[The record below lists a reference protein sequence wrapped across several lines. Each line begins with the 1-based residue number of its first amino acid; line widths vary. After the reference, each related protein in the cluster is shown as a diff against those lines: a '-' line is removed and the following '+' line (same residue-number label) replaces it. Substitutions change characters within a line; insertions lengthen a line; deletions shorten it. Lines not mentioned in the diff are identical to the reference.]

1 MVLALPTR
9 DTTSIMLIFLDFD
22 GVLRRKQSPLY
33 RLDGDC
39 LSIFEGAVRLLP
51 NAQIVI
57 TSSWREAFSLS
68 QMRRLFSPDIA
79 ERLVGVT
86 PTEWSREDQYRY
98 REVLSFLKRNGHAS
112 SRWIAL
118 DDEAFHYPSGFD
130 NLVLVDGSR
139 GFDAEAAKRMLLR
152 TQSISFSS

>member
-1 MVLALPTR
+1 M
-9 DTTSIMLIFLDFD
+9 
-22 GVLRRKQSPLY
+22 
-33 RLDGDC
+33 
-39 LSIFEGAVRLLP
+39 LP

-98 REVLSFLKRNGHAS
+98 REVLSFLKRNGHIS

-118 DDEAFHYPSGFD
+118 DDEAFHYPPGFD
-130 NLVLVDGSR
+130 NLVLVDGSH

-152 TQSISFSS
+152 TANPALGRNSQ